1 MEKMKK
7 TAIENIEKLIS
18 KLDLN
23 PNVKKYFEEG
33 KIYYSYLTAG
43 GWVGSIDK
51 IEYDKR
57 YPEIVAECEKEHNCL
72 VYHAIESGNMLSLLF
87 VNPKDKNRLIGN
99 RIVAYVYNLNVP
111 GMHECGEIWLT
122 SLHGALVR
130 TDY

>member
-18 KLDLN
+18 KLGLN

-33 KIYYSYLTAG
+33 KVYYSYLTAG
-43 GWVGSIDK
+43 GWVGSIDT

-57 YPEIVAECEKEHNCL
+57 YPSIVAECEKEHNCL
-72 VYHAIESGNMLSLLF
+72 VYHVIESGGLLSLLY
-87 VNPKDKNRLIGN
+87 VNPKYKNRLIGN

-111 GMHECGEIWLT
+111 GMHECGEIWLD